1 MTPYQLY
8 YAPGAC
14 SVTAHAALEWLS
26 IKGLARY
33 TAHKL
38 LLPQGDQ
45 RKAEYLAINPRGKV
59 PALMLT
65 DGAVLTETL
74 AILRYLHAVHPQA
87 GLLPSEALQEA
98 RGWEWLSWL
107 SSAVQSH
114 AFMLVFY
121 PMRFLAD
128 ETQQAALEAQGRT
141 LLMQHWADLE
151 SRLPADGFALGPRRE
166 SQGDHEGFSIVDVH
180 LTVFYRWAKRYGF
193 KPQQHY
199 PRWAALAA
207 RTLAQPV
214 MAATLAAENI
224 NLSDALPA
232 RPAHLWAIPPDSMV
246 GAP

>member
-1 MTPYQLY
+1 MTSYQLY

-14 SVTAHAALEWLS
+14 SLTAHAALVWLS
-26 IKGLARY
+26 AKGLARY

-59 PALMLT
+59 PALMLA
-65 DGAVLTETL
+65 DGTVLTETL
-74 AILRYLHAVHPQA
+74 AILRYLHATHPEA
-87 GLLPSEALQEA
+87 ALLPGDVLAEA

-121 PMRFLAD
+121 PQRFVPD
-128 ETQQAALEAQGRT
+128 EAGQAALEAHGRT
-141 LLMQHWADLE
+141 LLQQHWADLE
-151 SRLPADGFALGPRRE
+151 SRLPTEGFALGPRRE
-166 SQGDHEGFSIVDVH
+166 SHGGNDGFSLVDVH

-199 PRWAALAA
+199 PCWAALTA

-214 MAATLAAENI
+214 MAATLAAENV
-224 NLSDALPA
+224 NLRDALPA
-232 RPAHLWAIPPDSMV
+232 RAAHLWPIPPDSMQ
-246 GAP
+246 GSP

>member
-14 SVTAHAALEWLS
+14 SVTAHAALEWLQAQ
-26 IKGLARY
+26 GLARY

-59 PALMLT
+59 PALMLA

-87 GLLPSEALQEA
+87 ALLPADALQEA

-107 SSAVQSH
+107 GSAVQSH

-121 PMRFLAD
+121 PMRFVPD
-128 ETQQAALEAQGRT
+128 EAGQAALEAHGRA
-141 LLMQHWADLE
+141 LLSQYWADLE
-151 SRLPADGFALGPRRE
+151 SRLPSDGFALGA
-166 SQGDHEGFSIVDVH
+166 FSIVDVH

-193 KPQQHY
+193 KPQLHY
-199 PRWAALAA
+199 PRWSALVERALAQA
-207 RTLAQPV
+207 VLK
-214 MAATLAAENI
+214 ATLAAENI
-224 NLSDALPA
+224 NLTDALPA
-232 RPAHLWAIPPDSMV
+232 RPAHLWAIPPDSMQ

>member
-1 MTPYQLY
+1 MSDYQLY

-14 SVTAHAALEWLS
+14 SVTAHAALEWVQRQ
-26 IKGLARY
+26 GLARY

-59 PALMLT
+59 PALMLA

-74 AILRYLHAVHPQA
+74 AILRYLHATHPQA
-87 GLLPSEALQEA
+87 ALLPADPLQEA

-121 PMRFLAD
+121 PMRFVAD
-128 ETQQAALEAQGRT
+128 EAGQAALEAHGRA
-141 LLMQHWADLE
+141 LLQQHWADLE
-151 SRLPADGFALGPRRE
+151 SRLPVEGFALGA
-166 SQGDHEGFSIVDVH
+166 FSIVDVH
-180 LTVFYRWAKRYGF
+180 LAVFYRWAKRYGF
-193 KPQQHY
+193 KPQQQY
-199 PRWAALAA
+199 PRWAALVSRA
-207 RTLAQPV
+207 LGQPV
-214 MAATLAAENI
+214 LAATLAAENI
-224 NLSDALPA
+224 NLTDALPA
-232 RPAHLWAIPPDSMV
+232 RPAHLWTIPPDSME

>member
-14 SVTAHAALEWLS
+14 SVTAHAALEWLQQQ
-26 IKGLARY
+26 GLARY

-59 PALMLT
+59 PALMLA

-74 AILRYLHAVHPQA
+74 AILRYLHAAHPQA
-87 GLLPSEALQEA
+87 ALLPAGALVEA

-107 SSAVQSH
+107 SSTVQSH

-121 PMRFLAD
+121 PMRFAAD
-128 ETQQAALEAQGRT
+128 EAVQSALEAHGRA
-141 LLMQHWADLE
+141 LLTQHWADLE
-151 SRLPADGFALGPRRE
+151 SRLPAEGFALGA
-166 SQGDHEGFSIVDVH
+166 FSIVDVH

-193 KPQQHY
+193 KPQQHS
-199 PRWAALAA
+199 PRWAALVA
-207 RTLAQPV
+207 RALAQPV
-214 MAATLAAENI
+214 MAATLTAEGI
-224 NLSDALPA
+224 NLRDALPA
-232 RPAHLWAIPPDSMV
+232 RPAHLWTIPDDAMQGTP
-246 GAP
+246 

>member
-1 MTPYQLY
+1 MTHYQLY

-14 SVTAHAALEWLS
+14 SVTAHAALEWLQQQ
-26 IKGLARY
+26 GLAHH

-59 PALMLT
+59 PALMLA

-74 AILRYLHAVHPQA
+74 AILRYLHAAHPQA
-87 GLLPSEALQEA
+87 GLLPAEALAEA

-121 PMRFLAD
+121 PMRFVAD
-128 ETQQAALEAQGRT
+128 EAQQAALEAHGR
-141 LLMQHWADLE
+141 LLLAQHWADLE
-151 SRLPADGFALGPRRE
+151 SRLPADGFALGA
-166 SQGDHEGFSIVDVH
+166 FSIVDVH

-193 KPQQHY
+193 APQARY
-199 PRWAALAA
+199 PRWAALVA
-207 RTLAQPV
+207 RALTQPV
-214 MAATLAAENI
+214 LAATLAAENV
-224 NLSDALPA
+224 NLTDAVPA
-232 RPAHLWAIPPDSMV
+232 RPAHLWAIPPDSME
-246 GAP
+246 GSP

>member
-1 MTPYQLY
+1 MSPYQLY

-14 SVTAHAALEWLS
+14 SVTAHAALEWLQQQ
-26 IKGLARY
+26 KLARY

-59 PALMLT
+59 PALMLA

-74 AILRYLHAVHPQA
+74 AILRYLHATHPQA
-87 GLLPSEALQEA
+87 GLLPGEVAQEA

-128 ETQQAALEAQGRT
+128 EAGQAALEAHGRA
-141 LLMQHWADLE
+141 LLQHHWADLE
-151 SRLPADGFALGPRRE
+151 SRLPEQGFALGA
-166 SQGDHEGFSIVDVH
+166 FSLVDIH

-193 KPQQHY
+193 MPQRHH

-207 RTLAQPV
+207 RVLEQPV
-214 MAATLAAENI
+214 MAVTLAAEGV
-224 NLSDALPA
+224 NLTDALPP
-232 RPAHLWAIPPDSMV
+232 RPAHLWQIPDGSM
-246 GAP
+246 A

>member
-14 SVTAHAALEWLS
+14 SVTAHAALEWLQAQ
-26 IKGLARY
+26 GLARY

-59 PALMLT
+59 PALMLA

-74 AILRYLHAVHPQA
+74 AILRYLHAAHPEA
-87 GLLPSEALQEA
+87 ALLPAEPLAEA

-121 PMRFLAD
+121 PMRFVPD
-128 ETQQAALEAQGRT
+128 EAGQTALEAHGRA
-141 LLMQHWADLE
+141 LLQQHWADLE
-151 SRLPADGFALGPRRE
+151 SRLPTEGFALGA
-166 SQGDHEGFSIVDVH
+166 FSIVDVH

-193 KPQQHY
+193 APQTRY
-199 PRWAALAA
+199 PRWAALVA
-207 RTLAQPV
+207 RALPQPV
-214 MAATLAAENI
+214 LAATLAAENI
-224 NLSDALPA
+224 NLTDALPA
-232 RPAHLWAIPPDSMV
+232 RPAHLWAIPPDSLQ